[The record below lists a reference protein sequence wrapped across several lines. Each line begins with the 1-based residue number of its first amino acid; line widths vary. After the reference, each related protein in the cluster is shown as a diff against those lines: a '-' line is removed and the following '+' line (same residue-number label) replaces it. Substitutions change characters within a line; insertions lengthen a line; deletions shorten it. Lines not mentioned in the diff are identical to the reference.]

1 MEDIAERTRSK
12 RSDRRKSLKDDLLH
26 SQAEGDFDRLGA
38 VDNKS
43 MTGDMSTQIEPRKKA
58 LRLNP
63 KTTLTGRTV
72 LLALMFAVGA
82 AGAAAQGSASPAAAN
97 TDEPAA
103 NAAPDSA
110 PADGA
115 AKSRSHRP
123 PHRSPTQVI
132 DANVRRLAQ
141 GLNLDQ
147 EQQVKLR
154 EILVDQY
161 AQLMKLRTES
171 APGTD
176 RAGAI
181 RASVDRTR
189 ERIRQMLNDEQKKQY
204 STEVPREVTAATRA
218 DLEHWLDVR
227 DAQRREDTE
236 ESK

>member
-1 MEDIAERTRSK
+1 MIRS
-12 RSDRRKSLKDDLLH
+12 
-26 SQAEGDFDRLGA
+26 GA
-38 VDNKS
+38 GGGKT
-43 MTGDMSTQIEPRKKA
+43 MTGDMSAHIEPRKKA

-72 LLALMFAVGA
+72 LVALMFALGR
-82 AGAAAQGSASPAAAN
+82 AGAAAQGSAPPAAAS
-97 TDEPAA
+97 TDEPRT
-103 NAAPDSA
+103 NAAPDST
-110 PADGA
+110 PADA
-115 AKSRSHRP
+115 APRSRSHRP
-123 PHRSPTQVI
+123 SHLTPAQVV

-141 GLNLDQ
+141 GLKLDQ
-147 EQQVKLR
+147 EQQARLR

-176 RAGAI
+176 RAGAM
-181 RASVDRTR
+181 RAIADRTR
-189 ERIRQMLNDEQKKQY
+189 EKIREMLNEEQKKQY

>member
-1 MEDIAERTRSK
+1 LI
-12 RSDRRKSLKDDLLH
+12 RSD
-26 SQAEGDFDRLGA
+26 A
-38 VDNKS
+38 VDGKS

-63 KTTLTGRTV
+63 KTTLTGRTL
-72 LLALMFAVGA
+72 LLALMLALGA
-82 AGAAAQGSASPAAAN
+82 ARAAAQASAPPAAAS
-97 TDEPAA
+97 TDASAA
-103 NAAPDSA
+103 NAPPDST

-115 AKSRSHRP
+115 PGSRSHRP
-123 PHRSPTQVI
+123 SHLTPAQVV

-141 GLNLDQ
+141 GLKLDQ
-147 EQQVKLR
+147 QQQARLR

-176 RAGAI
+176 RAGAM
-181 RASVDRTR
+181 RAIVDRTR
-189 ERIRQMLNDEQKKQY
+189 EKIREMLNDEQKEQY
-204 STEVPREVTAATRA
+204 STQVPREVTAATRA